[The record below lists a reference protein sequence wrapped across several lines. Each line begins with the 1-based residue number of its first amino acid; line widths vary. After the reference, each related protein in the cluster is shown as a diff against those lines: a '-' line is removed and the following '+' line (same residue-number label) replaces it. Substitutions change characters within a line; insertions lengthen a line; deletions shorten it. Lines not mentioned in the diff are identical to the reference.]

1 TGKSITPTDNENF
14 GQTNDPYVNKQIA
27 ALGTTPTTQLSK
39 VASKW
44 NALEHYVAQHAYA
57 AVFGYQTFPF
67 WTPKNISV
75 QNTNDIYGCDLL
87 GVKIS
92 YAPGAHVG
100 RQSQ

>member
-1 TGKSITPTDNENF
+1 MDFYGVLLNGKSITPTDNENF

-44 NALEHYVAQHAYA
+44 DSLEQYVAKHAYA

-67 WTPKNISV
+67 FTSKNITV
-75 QNTNDIYGCDLL
+75 KYTNDIYGWDLL
-87 GVKIS
+87 GVQVK
-92 YAPGAHVG
+92 
-100 RQSQ
+100 